1 MEVTEKGVFKMKMN
15 QKQLLALGI
24 SMMLGAGMLTGCA
37 AAADSSLSKATGQG
51 NAAAGSTSA
60 DASDAGTEADE
71 GTSAADAGATKTDS
85 AANIDAGVDS
95 GHTTISAEASDYVM
109 ASPDQA
115 SVNFSIET
123 TAKTA
128 KDAQSQNTKQMD
140 ALIDTLS
147 GLGVGEDAIYTP
159 DYSLYPTY
167 DNYGNNIVGYKVSST
182 LAVKDQ
188 SIDEMEKL
196 IAGCTDAGVTSIS
209 GVNYYYS
216 GYSDAYDKAL
226 AAAVKKAAQ
235 KAQVLA
241 QAAGAELGS
250 MVSITENDNSTDTDG
265 GGYYNMTSSEA
276 MSSDMKIIPQD
287 QKITAKV
294 TVVYTLK

>member
-1 MEVTEKGVFKMKMN
+1 MKMN

-24 SMMLGAGMLTGCA
+24 SMMLGTGMLTGCA

-128 KDAQSQNTKQMD
+128 KDAQSQNAKQME
-140 ALIDTLS
+140 ALIGTLS

-216 GYSDAYDKAL
+216 GYS
-226 AAAVKKAAQ
+226 
-235 KAQVLA
+235 
-241 QAAGAELGS
+241 
-250 MVSITENDNSTDTDG
+250 
-265 GGYYNMTSSEA
+265 
-276 MSSDMKIIPQD
+276 
-287 QKITAKV
+287 
-294 TVVYTLK
+294 

>member
-1 MEVTEKGVFKMKMN
+1 MAGTEKGVFKMKMN

-115 SVNFSIET
+115 SVNFTRFPGWESGRMRFTRRT
-123 TAKTA
+123 TVCIRRMTTTGTILSVTRSQARW
-128 KDAQSQNTKQMD
+128 QSR
-140 ALIDTLS
+140 IS
-147 GLGVGEDAIYTP
+147 R
-159 DYSLYPTY
+159 
-167 DNYGNNIVGYKVSST
+167 ST
-182 LAVKDQ
+182 RWR
-188 SIDEMEKL
+188 S
-196 IAGCTDAGVTSIS
+196 
-209 GVNYYYS
+209 
-216 GYSDAYDKAL
+216 
-226 AAAVKKAAQ
+226 
-235 KAQVLA
+235 
-241 QAAGAELGS
+241 
-250 MVSITENDNSTDTDG
+250 
-265 GGYYNMTSSEA
+265 
-276 MSSDMKIIPQD
+276 
-287 QKITAKV
+287 
-294 TVVYTLK
+294 

>member
-1 MEVTEKGVFKMKMN
+1 M
-15 QKQLLALGI
+15 
-24 SMMLGAGMLTGCA
+24 
-37 AAADSSLSKATGQG
+37 SKATGQG

-128 KDAQSQNTKQMD
+128 KDAQSQNAKQME
-140 ALIDTLS
+140 ALIGTLS

-250 MVSITENDNSTDTDG
+250 MVSITENDNSMDTDG